1 MENTIRTSGILKG
14 QYSCAMWIEDMIRHL
29 QRLMQRAELGKKK
42 DAEDKKNEISKN
54 RSGMKE
60 KKECP
65 DNGS

>member
-1 MENTIRTSGILKG
+1 
-14 QYSCAMWIEDMIRHL
+14 MIRHL